1 MRGMEGRHDIVVV
14 FTALACSERKEG
26 EVVHAFAED
35 NLPHVSDDWQ
45 GNIDVWLEDTMREG
59 RLSVTFTLSASFEQ
73 AG

>member
-14 FTALACSERKEG
+14 FRPLACSERKEG
-26 EVVHAFAED
+26 EVVHGFAGD
-35 NLPHVSDDWQ
+35 DLLHVSDDWR
-45 GNIDVWLEDTMREG
+45 GNIDIWLEDTMREG